1 MTEDLLWQYEP
12 EKLTTTITCP
22 YCEQQIT
29 GDPSWLMAH
38 GIACRQQW
46 EIRQEQIQN
55 NTQNKFY
62 KDDKN

>member
-1 MTEDLLWQYEP
+1 MDIEEKTELLNSEDNN
-12 EKLTTTITCP
+12 TTITCP

-29 GDPSWLMAH
+29 GDSTWLMAH

-46 EIRQEQIQN
+46 EIRNNNIQN
-55 NTQNKFY
+55 RFY